1 MDEIHTFGCPRVGN
15 EDFSM
20 YLKSRVPSIVRVI
33 HNRDIVPHVPLQT
46 QNFHHPPF

>member
-1 MDEIHTFGCPRVGN
+1 
-15 EDFSM
+15 M

-46 QNFHHPPF
+46 QNFHHPPFEVQYDEGMSSFKICS